1 MATRADVMAYAN
13 IKPCELPEGEHIGA
27 VPEMPGA
34 EPEEGV
40 DERPLS

>member
-27 VPEMPGA
+27 VPEMPGVEA
-34 EPEEGV
+34 EEGA

>member
-13 IKPCELPEGEHIGA
+13 IKPCELPEGDHIGA

-34 EPEEGV
+34 TPEEGA
-40 DERPLS
+40 DERTLS

>member
-27 VPEMPGA
+27 VPELPGVT
-34 EPEEGV
+34 PEESV
-40 DERPLS
+40 DERTLS